1 MPENKLNTGAGTA
14 EAPVTKAR
22 RGVSNKTQAVA
33 QLRYHEKDAAQN
45 GLFIGHLEDVRVD
58 WSVNAD
64 GGSFTGIKIPRVTLA
79 FASEHKVA
87 TEQRHVYQTIFP
99 QPSNVDTIP
108 GGKDAWRV
116 DNVFNWIKHILD
128 IYYLKGRQLTQAEED
143 ALTLDFTDYVE
154 EGEGYSYEP
163 VDTETVV
170 IPAYRKLFENFVAM
184 MNGTFNLPEGEVA
197 KPCYKTADGK
207 FIPAWLKL
215 LRHKKGTGS
224 RKGEWLNVGQNGE
237 LAFDGFIG
245 NGVIELMRKEN
256 GNPMPPTVLRID
268 FSKESITPKETKKQ
282 PTIGAPSAGIGGSV
296 VPSDMPLGNAPD
308 GAFAAANGDMPF

>member
-1 MPENKLNTGAGTA
+1 MLEEKKSSTGATA
-14 EAPVTKAR
+14 EASVKKAR
-22 RGVSNKTQAVA
+22 RGVNNQTQAVA
-33 QLRYHEKDAAQN
+33 QLRYHEKDAAPN

-64 GGSFTGIKIPRVTLA
+64 GGAFTGLKIPRVTLA

-108 GGKDAWRV
+108 EGKDAWRV

-128 IYYLKGRQLTQAEED
+128 VYYLKGREMTSEEEE
-143 ALTLDFTDYVE
+143 ALSLSFIDYE
-154 EGEGYSYEP
+154 DDGNGYAYIP
-163 VDTETVV
+163 VDAETDV
-170 IPAYRKLFENFVAM
+170 IPAYRTLFENFVAM
-184 MNGTFNLPEGEVA
+184 MNGQFGLADGEIA

-215 LRHKKGTGS
+215 LRHKK
-224 RKGEWLNVGQNGE
+224 RKNEWINVGQNGE

-245 NGVIELMRKEN
+245 NGVVELMRKD
-256 GNPMPPTVLRID
+256 MPPSVLRLDIA
-268 FSKESITPKETKKQ
+268 KESITPKEVKKA
-282 PTIGAPSAGIGGSV
+282 PTIGVPGTPMGG
-296 VPSDMPLGNAPD
+296 VPMGSEMPMGNAPD
-308 GAFAAANGDMPF
+308 NSAYSTADGLPF